1 MSTCWPEHG
10 YTSVAIGAGP
20 DAFERILDNR
30 DVLVVADLAGYR
42 YVTER
47 DNPYDV
53 VDLSE
58 ELVDAPF
65 PPSSALHGSA
75 LAEPWVEADIRIS
88 FAKNKT
94 HAEHGF
100 ALTVH
105 NLLGALPLR
114 DRAYHYRSRLKPWD
128 TCVDLLRATPVHV
141 AVVDATVS
149 NHGSMGEDQRRDRS
163 GPTRSSPA
171 PTRSWSTSWPRR
183 R

>member
-1 MSTCWPEHG
+1 MAVNESLCAVASDLDPKAALEEALQQSEVWPSLADLTGEREPGGMRVLVLPDLNLFEPGGPTGTQPALVEHLVDLLAEHG

-65 PPSSALHGSA
+65 PP
-75 LAEPWVEADIRIS
+75 
-88 FAKNKT
+88 
-94 HAEHGF
+94 
-100 ALTVH
+100 
-105 NLLGALPLR
+105 
-114 DRAYHYRSRLKPWD
+114 
-128 TCVDLLRATPVHV
+128 
-141 AVVDATVS
+141 
-149 NHGSMGEDQRRDRS
+149 
-163 GPTRSSPA
+163 PA
-171 PTRSWSTSWPRR
+171 PSTGPRWPSRGSRPTSASASPRTRRTPSTASR
-183 R
+183 